1 MGFERNYPVKIPSKQ
16 INKGRRFFSTLSTA
30 QGIKMNPWFLTGFC
44 DAEASFSILIQ
55 FNEKFK
61 TLWRVK
67 LIFAIGLHKKDI
79 SILQRIQA
87 TFGVGKIHIHGKNSV
102 QYRVESIKDLQ
113 VIITHFDQFPL
124 ASAKISDYL
133 LFKLCFNLV
142 LLQEHLTKEGLLK
155 LVEIKA
161 AMNLGLPSNLKEA
174 FPNAVQIDRPKY
186 AFKGIPDPYW
196 VAGFTSGDGSFGVK
210 TASSTTNK
218 VGSRVQLRF
227 AIGLNIREMELI
239 KGLAAFFNLNKEA
252 NDKYVY
258 ITNDS
263 VHLQLVRQSDIL
275 DIIIPFFEKY
285 PIEGI
290 KALDFSDFKQVADL
304 LKNKE
309 HLILEGFNKILEIK
323 AGMNRERD

>member
-1 MGFERNYPVKIPSKQ
+1 
-16 INKGRRFFSTLSTA
+16 
-30 QGIKMNPWFLTGFC
+30 
-44 DAEASFSILIQ
+44 
-55 FNEKFK
+55 
-61 TLWRVK
+61 
-67 LIFAIGLHKKDI
+67 
-79 SILQRIQA
+79 
-87 TFGVGKIHIHGKNSV
+87 
-102 QYRVESIKDLQ
+102 
-113 VIITHFDQFPL
+113 
-124 ASAKISDYL
+124 
-133 LFKLCFNLV
+133 
-142 LLQEHLTKEGLLK
+142 
-155 LVEIKA
+155 
-161 AMNLGLPSNLKEA
+161 
-174 FPNAVQIDRPKY
+174 
-186 AFKGIPDPYW
+186 
-196 VAGFTSGDGSFGVK
+196 
-210 TASSTTNK
+210 
-218 VGSRVQLRF
+218 
-227 AIGLNIREMELI
+227 MELI